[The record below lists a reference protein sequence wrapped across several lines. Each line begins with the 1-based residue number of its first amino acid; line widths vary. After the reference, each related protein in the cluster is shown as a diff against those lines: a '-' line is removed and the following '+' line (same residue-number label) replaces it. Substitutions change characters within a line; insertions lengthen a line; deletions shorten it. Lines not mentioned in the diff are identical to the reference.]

1 MILLTAVQQQEI
13 KMESLEQGA
22 DGYLTKPFPYRE
34 LHLRIHNILRRQE
47 HLHEL
52 YKRDALP
59 EKEKNRLNPYDQELM
74 RRIDEQLEKNLSNE
88 MYSIE
93 HLSEDVGLSDTC
105 ISPFAGGSSHSPV
118 EVMAV
123 IAERMGYDHGLDKE
137 AITKAQDVL
146 REIFVELKNSTPSFA
161 KGWHKPVHFEDVP
174 VEKVDRFVEAIM
186 KEPVDLKTA
195 IDLSRE
201 IMADLDY
208 PKYDDRTL

>member
-1 MILLTAVQQQEI
+1 
-13 KMESLEQGA
+13 
-22 DGYLTKPFPYRE
+22 
-34 LHLRIHNILRRQE
+34 
-47 HLHEL
+47 
-52 YKRDALP
+52 
-59 EKEKNRLNPYDQELM
+59 
-74 RRIDEQLEKNLSNE
+74 
-88 MYSIE
+88 
-93 HLSEDVGLSDTC
+93 
-105 ISPFAGGSSHSPV
+105 
-118 EVMAV
+118 MAV

-208 PKYDDRTL
+208 PKYDDRIFESQIPGGMLSNLQNQLKGMGVPEEKFDEVMAEMRTAGRRVPHGAEPVAGP